1 MAAAATAPRRGPRV
15 AAAAWALNILGVV
28 VGAWA
33 LLEFDPFPTSVIGA
47 LAASLAAVGLAAAF
61 PASFALFDGKD
72 RAAGLPALF
81 LVPLVGLVTK
91 AAFTVQLLHL
101 SADLVPAIVGAL
113 LGVAGFALWW
123 LRFRGNRRLWPLMLI
138 LGAVVA
144 CAVYEE
150 LDTRL
155 DRAPP
160 RPFKVPV
167 AGEYQTTSL
176 TKGRHTS
183 YYVTLPAWGPQHEPD
198 SVRVSSEVFHNVQP
212 GQDVCVVL
220 HPGALG
226 APWYTVGLCPGHAG

>member
-1 MAAAATAPRRGPRV
+1 MSETPTAAPRKPGV

-33 LLEFDPFPTSVIGA
+33 FLEFDPFPTSAIGA
-47 LAASLAAVGLAAAF
+47 PVASLTAVGLAAVF
-61 PASFALFDGKD
+61 PASFALFDAKGG
-72 RAAGLPALF
+72 AAGLPALF
-81 LVPLVGLVTK
+81 LAPLAGLVMK

-101 SADLVPAIVGAL
+101 SSDLVPAIVGAVVGL
-113 LGVAGFALWW
+113 AGFALWQ

-138 LGAVVA
+138 LGVVVA

-155 DRAPP
+155 DHAPP

-167 AGEYQTTSL
+167 TGEYKTT
-176 TKGRHTS
+176 RRATS
-183 YYVTLPAWGPQHEPD
+183 YYVTLPAWGPQQEPG
-198 SVRVSSEVFHNVQP
+198 SVRVSSDVYRNVQP
-212 GQDVCVVL
+212 GQEVCVVL

-226 APWYTVGLCPGHAG
+226 APWYTVGLCQQPGSG